1 MKGSVEQL
9 LDRTTF
15 AERHLNLAVS
25 GGADSTAMALL
36 AHAAGRSATL
46 HHVDHGLRPGGD
58 EEAAQVRELANRL
71 GFSFVSHCVK
81 VELGP
86 NIEARARE
94 LRFSVLPGDIAT
106 GHTADDRAASV
117 LINLLRGAG
126 SRGLSTL
133 EAGPRHPI
141 VSLTRTETEGICRD
155 AVVSFF
161 TDPTNS
167 DEAFLRNAVRRR
179 LLPLASELA
188 GRDVVAL
195 LNRSAEVLGE
205 EDAFLDVLANSTIPD
220 PLDVAQL
227 RSAPKVLMVRR
238 LRQLLCHDG
247 YFPSVAEISRVIEVV
262 NGEVIA
268 CELHGGR
275 RVARSK
281 GRLSI
286 G

>member
-1 MKGSVEQL
+1 VNSSVEQL

-15 AERHLNLAVS
+15 SLGHLSLAVS
-25 GGADSTAMALL
+25 GGADSTAMELL
-36 AHAAGRSATL
+36 AHAAGRTATL

-58 EEAAQVRELANRL
+58 EEAAQVRDLANRL
-71 GFSFVSHCVK
+71 GFSFVAHRVK
-81 VELGP
+81 VEPGP
-86 NIEARARE
+86 NVEARARE
-94 LRFSVLPGDIAT
+94 LRFSVLPSDIAT

-126 SRGLSTL
+126 ARGLSTL
-133 EAGPRHPI
+133 ATGPRHPI
-141 VSLTRTETEGICRD
+141 ISLSRAETEGLCAAANI
-155 AVVSFF
+155 ASF

-179 LLPLASELA
+179 LLPLAGELA

-195 LNRSAEVLGE
+195 LNRSAEVLGA
-205 EDAFLDVLANSTIPD
+205 EDTFLDDLAQSTIVD
-220 PLDVAQL
+220 PFDVAQL

-238 LRQLLCHDG
+238 LRHLLYVDG
-247 YFPSVAEISRVIEVV
+247 YFPSVAEIDRVIAVV

-268 CELHGGR
+268 CEVHGGR